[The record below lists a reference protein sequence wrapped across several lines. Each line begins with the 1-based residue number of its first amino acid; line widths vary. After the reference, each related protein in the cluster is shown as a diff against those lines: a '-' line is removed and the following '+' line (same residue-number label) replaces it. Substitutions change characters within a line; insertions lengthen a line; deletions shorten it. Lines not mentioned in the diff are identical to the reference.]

1 MGMENEKLNIY
12 KRLRDLNV
20 PASVLDDIFANEQD
34 LDVLIKGWHNLQ
46 EAGCNNDEIA
56 SKISE
61 LIFKEIGFNPTHEPV
76 EK

>member
-1 MGMENEKLNIY
+1 MGMEIEKLNIY
-12 KRLRDLNV
+12 KRLRDFNV
-20 PASVLDDIFANEQD
+20 PVSVLDNIFANEQD

-46 EAGCNNDEIA
+46 ESGFKDDEIA

-61 LIFKEIGFNPTHEPV
+61 LIFKEIGFDPTHEPV